1 MTLVVGGSFQ
11 NKYEW
16 AQQRYDEKFIWND
29 FHLFVKSQLENGRSA
44 EEIQASVD
52 KRLREN
58 PETVIISDE
67 LGCGIVPFDP
77 KDREYRE
84 LTGRLLCNIAEKSDN
99 VYRIVCGIGQ
109 KIK

>member
-16 AQQRYDEKFIWND
+16 AQQNCDGKIIWND
-29 FHLFVKSQLENGRSA
+29 FHLFVKFQLENGKSA
-44 EEIQASVD
+44 EEIQAWIA

-58 PETVIISDE
+58 PETVVISDE

-77 KDREYRE
+77 KDIEYRE
-84 LTGRLLCNIAEKSDN
+84 LIGRLLCNIAEKSDS